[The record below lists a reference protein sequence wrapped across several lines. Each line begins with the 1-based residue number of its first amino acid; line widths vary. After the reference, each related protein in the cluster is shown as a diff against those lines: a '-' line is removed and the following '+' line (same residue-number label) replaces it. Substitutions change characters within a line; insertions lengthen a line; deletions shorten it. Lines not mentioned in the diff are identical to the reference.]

1 MNESLEQEIK
11 KLRSYFWS
19 DRDPDGRGFVPLAD
33 AYRRAGDLRQ
43 AKDLL
48 LDGLKRHP
56 TYASAHVVAAWVS
69 RELSDAE
76 AAVASMNQVLSLD
89 PENLEALRTIAEIA
103 EDQGDHETAL
113 DHFRKAA
120 ALDTDDP
127 ELARRVSTL
136 GGVSIEPEE
145 PTWAPLAADGG
156 DNPPDGAIPAEA
168 FDETPP
174 AGLELT
180 PNGGKDG
187 TDVHVALEDLA
198 LEDLASEDLALEDLA
213 LEDLASEDL
222 ALEDLAS
229 EDLAL
234 EDLASED
241 LALEDL
247 ASEDLASED
256 LALEDLA
263 SEDLA
268 LEDLALEDL
277 ALEDLAS
284 EDLALEG
291 LALED
296 LTQEDLASGDLVS
309 ADSEGLP
316 LEDLAA
322 ADVAR
327 EDVALDEGLW
337 VAGDAGAWG
346 ADMDSGLASVDL
358 TAWADDEDEESAEA
372 EVYGDDPDTDTTPAS
387 DEAELY
393 TRTMGELYARQGL
406 YGRAVTVYEHLLEAD
421 PENRSFRE
429 RLEELRDLVGDEPVP
444 SGDRDSL
451 LADEDV
457 PRATDLLADDFTA
470 PPEGSDVRTPFAWS
484 ETDDDEPPPGE
495 ADRATSEYFDELIA
509 PDDEDEAAVADD
521 VAAIWDI
528 PEDELAPPQQA
539 ASIESPAPDG
549 VLAASTESLVPDPD
563 VGPAVSIDTLAPDS
577 APAVSITSPAL
588 DNGSGVPIESL
599 APDATTAVHIDSLAP
614 QAVTAVSIDALAPD
628 PATIVPIE
636 SLGPAGASK
645 SISPSSRP
653 VETEVA
659 DDFAEWLNQLK
670 P

>member
-198 LEDLASEDLALEDLA
+198 LEDLASEDLALE
-213 LEDLASEDL
+213 
-222 ALEDLAS
+222 
-229 EDLAL
+229 
-234 EDLASED
+234 
-241 LALEDL
+241 
-247 ASEDLASED
+247 
-256 LALEDLA
+256 
-263 SEDLA
+263 
-268 LEDLALEDL
+268 
-277 ALEDLAS
+277 
-284 EDLALEG
+284 G

-327 EDVALDEGLW
+327 EDVALDEGPW

-406 YGRAVTVYEHLLEAD
+406 YDRAVTVYEHLLEAD

-599 APDATTAVHIDSLAP
+599 APDATTAVHMDSLAP